1 MKTKTNKNLHNKS
14 ITNLHNKTIKHKNS
28 LYPPFPID
36 IVYTWKGEE
45 TRRCP
50 FAGALRRPRWKES
63 QRLTPFLVEHY
74 LVKWQR
80 IK

>member
-1 MKTKTNKNLHNKS
+1 MSGYSGKVQSFRALIYNTFSRRIAPPGYKNTFIL
-14 ITNLHNKTIKHKNS
+14 I
-28 LYPPFPID
+28 
-36 IVYTWKGEE
+36 YTWKGEE